1 MKHVA
6 MGAVGAGAVVMAV
19 AVPAVWGAFAS
30 PANQPTSVASATQG
44 IVVSGPAASAA
55 GTDDPAATKRSIIR
69 AVTQSEEL
77 ADLPSVA
84 YEVGS
89 VTVSRADRA
98 WARAIIEPRA
108 TDAFDRADVVLR
120 RQGDTWSV
128 ADLGTIDV
136 GCGIAPRNVLR
147 DLKLECTTV

>member
-6 MGAVGAGAVVMAV
+6 IGAVGAGAVVMAV
-19 AVPAVWGAFAS
+19 TVPAVWGAFAS
-30 PANQPTSVASATQG
+30 PANQPVPAATATQS
-44 IVVSGPAASAA
+44 IVVSAASPTASE
-55 GTDDPAATKRSIIR
+55 DPTVTKRAIIT
-69 AVTQSEEL
+69 AVKNSDEL

-84 YEVGS
+84 YDVGS
-89 VTVSRADRA
+89 VTLSQVDGA
-98 WARAIIEPRA
+98 WARAVIEPRA

-120 RQGDTWSV
+120 KKTGTWSV

-136 GCGIAPRNVLR
+136 GCGIVPQHVMR